1 MSISRQ
7 VTNRLISLMDEG
19 VLSEGQMALMCLQWM
34 SEDDVREMVN
44 ANDLSDLVDGGMYES
59 E

>member
-34 SEDDVREMVN
+34 SEDDVREMVR